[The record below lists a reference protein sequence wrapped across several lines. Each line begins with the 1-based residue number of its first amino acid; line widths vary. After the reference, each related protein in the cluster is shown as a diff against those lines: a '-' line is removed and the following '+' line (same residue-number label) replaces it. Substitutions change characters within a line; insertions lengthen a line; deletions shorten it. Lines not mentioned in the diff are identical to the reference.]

1 MFAKI
6 TAMSTLKEV
15 KNALTGITI
24 ARAKALIALA
34 KSNKEFPDTED
45 IREST
50 GFEAT
55 QLGGLGS
62 ALTKIKVSGKQ
73 LLEVRPIRPNRNTTQ
88 YIWNESVASKE
99 QILKVLKDF
108 GLSV

>member
-1 MFAKI
+1 MIIHMAK
-6 TAMSTLKEV
+6 MQEV
-15 KNALTGITI
+15 KDALTGITI

-50 GFEAT
+50 GFDTT

-62 ALTKIKVSGKQ
+62 ALTKIKISGKL
-73 LLEVRPIRPNRNTTQ
+73 LLEVRPIRPDRNTTQ
-88 YIWNESVASKE
+88 YIWNEDVATKE
-99 QILKVLKDF
+99 QVLRILKDF
-108 GLSV
+108 GMSV